1 MTTAIVEWALSW
13 LWQGCL
19 LTLVVAG
26 ALRLTTRASATTRF
40 LAWWATLAAVL
51 ILGMA
56 PLTGTLE
63 VLVPDGPTSGDVHLG
78 LPATG
83 SNDGVDAVATRL
95 FPLTVPAVPTWLG
108 FSLIGGWCG
117 FVGVRACRLA
127 VSLQRLRSVK
137 QSTESLPDDI
147 ERHLPLWQQ
156 MRAHGR
162 PTELRLSA
170 RVATA
175 AMLGLGSPVIAL
187 PPRLVDSISRADLDR
202 VVIHEYAHVQR
213 RDDWSIIGQALIDAA
228 VGWHPAI
235 WWIGRQLHLEREVA
249 SDDWVAHHTSTPCE
263 YAACLARVAELALH
277 HRQIPHA
284 ASAIRSR
291 RELSGRVERLLSPDR
306 NMTVRPARLALTTA
320 TVTLAGAVWLLG
332 HAPPLVRSV
341 AVDPSRPVLAGAHV
355 ATPQLLAAP
364 PLLAAPKLLAT
375 PPLVTARLRAA
386 QQVGRPLTMTMTTIP
401 DVLAR
406 SVASGPAKPAGAD
419 RPAARQI
426 PASSLALG
434 ANVRPP
440 QPTTHFKSP
449 LLSTQLR
456 VDGRISALH
465 AETRTHGLLA
475 GSARASDESHSPWT
489 QVANVGKAVGAGV
502 TEAGQATASAFQ
514 VLGSRLTRVFG
525 GD

>member
-63 VLVPDGPTSGDVHLG
+63 ALAPDGRTSGAVHLG

-95 FPLTVPAVPTWLG
+95 FPLTVPAIPTWLG

-213 RDDWSIIGQALIDAA
+213 RDDWSMIGQALIDAA
-228 VGWHPAI
+228 FGWHPAI

-306 NMTVRPARLALTTA
+306 NMTLRPARLALTTA
-320 TVTLAGAVWLLG
+320 TVALAGVVWLLG
-332 HAPPLVRSV
+332 LAPPLVRSV
-341 AVDPSRPVLAGAHV
+341 AVDLPRPVLAGAHV

-364 PLLAAPKLLAT
+364 PLLAT
-375 PPLVTARLRAA
+375 PPLVTARLRAV
-386 QQVGRPLTMTMTTIP
+386 QQVGRPLTMTIP

-406 SVASGPAKPAGAD
+406 SVPRKQVKPEGAD
-419 RPAARQI
+419 RPEALHI
-426 PASSLALG
+426 PARSLGLG
-434 ANVRPP
+434 ASIRSPEPN
-440 QPTTHFKSP
+440 THFNSP

-489 QVANVGKAVGAGV
+489 QVASVGKAVGAGA
-502 TEAGQATASAFQ
+502 TEAGLATASAFQ

>member
-63 VLVPDGPTSGDVHLG
+63 ALAPDGRTSGAVHLG

-95 FPLTVPAVPTWLG
+95 FPLTVPAIPTWLG

-213 RDDWSIIGQALIDAA
+213 RDDWSMIGQALIDAA
-228 VGWHPAI
+228 FGWHPAI

-306 NMTVRPARLALTTA
+306 NMTLRPARLALTTA
-320 TVTLAGAVWLLG
+320 TVALAGVVWLLG
-332 HAPPLVRSV
+332 LAPPLVRSV
-341 AVDPSRPVLAGAHV
+341 AVDLPRPVLAGAHV

-364 PLLAAPKLLAT
+364 PLLGHPAT
-375 PPLVTARLRAA
+375 C
-386 QQVGRPLTMTMTTIP
+386 
-401 DVLAR
+401 
-406 SVASGPAKPAGAD
+406 D
-419 RPAARQI
+419 RPAASGATGRSAPDDDDSRCFGEIRAQE
-426 PASSLALG
+426 AS
-434 ANVRPP
+434 
-440 QPTTHFKSP
+440 
-449 LLSTQLR
+449 
-456 VDGRISALH
+456 
-465 AETRTHGLLA
+465 ETRGGGPPRGLAHPGQVSGPGRQHPFTRAKHALQF
-475 GSARASDESHSPWT
+475 SATIH
-489 QVANVGKAVGAGV
+489 
-502 TEAGQATASAFQ
+502 TAP
-514 VLGSRLTRVFG
+514 R
-525 GD
+525 

>member
-63 VLVPDGPTSGDVHLG
+63 ALVPDGRTSGAVHLG
-78 LPATG
+78 LPAAG

-95 FPLTVPAVPTWLG
+95 FPLTVPPIPTWLG

-187 PPRLVDSISRADLDR
+187 PPRLVDSISRADLDS

-213 RDDWSIIGQALIDAA
+213 RDDWSID
-228 VGWHPAI
+228 
-235 WWIGRQLHLEREVA
+235 
-249 SDDWVAHHTSTPCE
+249 
-263 YAACLARVAELALH
+263 
-277 HRQIPHA
+277 HR
-284 ASAIRSR
+284 
-291 RELSGRVERLLSPDR
+291 
-306 NMTVRPARLALTTA
+306 
-320 TVTLAGAVWLLG
+320 AGT
-332 HAPPLVRSV
+332 
-341 AVDPSRPVLAGAHV
+341 D
-355 ATPQLLAAP
+355 
-364 PLLAAPKLLAT
+364 
-375 PPLVTARLRAA
+375 
-386 QQVGRPLTMTMTTIP
+386 
-401 DVLAR
+401 
-406 SVASGPAKPAGAD
+406 
-419 RPAARQI
+419 
-426 PASSLALG
+426 
-434 ANVRPP
+434 
-440 QPTTHFKSP
+440 
-449 LLSTQLR
+449 
-456 VDGRISALH
+456 
-465 AETRTHGLLA
+465 
-475 GSARASDESHSPWT
+475 
-489 QVANVGKAVGAGV
+489 
-502 TEAGQATASAFQ
+502 
-514 VLGSRLTRVFG
+514 
-525 GD
+525 

>member
-63 VLVPDGPTSGDVHLG
+63 ALVLDGRTSGAVHLG

-83 SNDGVDAVATRL
+83 SNDGVEATRL
-95 FPLTVPAVPTWLG
+95 FPLTVPPIPIWLG

-228 VGWHPAI
+228 FGWHPAI

-284 ASAIRSR
+284 VSAIRSR

-306 NMTVRPARLALTTA
+306 NMTLRPARLALTTA
-320 TVTLAGAVWLLG
+320 TVALAGVVWLLG
-332 HAPPLVRSV
+332 LAPPLVRSV
-341 AVDPSRPVLAGAHV
+341 AVDLSRPVLAGAHV

-364 PLLAAPKLLAT
+364 PLAAT
-375 PPLVTARLRAA
+375 QLRAV
-386 QQVGRPLTMTMTTIP
+386 QQVGRPLTMTIP

-406 SVASGPAKPAGAD
+406 SVPSEQVKPDGVD
-419 RPAARQI
+419 RPAALQV
-426 PASSLALG
+426 PANSLAVG
-434 ANVRPP
+434 ASIRPP
-440 QPTTHFKSP
+440 QPTTRFNSP

-465 AETRTHGLLA
+465 AETRTIGLLA
-475 GSARASDESHSPWT
+475 GSARASDDSHSPWT
-489 QVANVGKAVGAGV
+489 QVASVGKAVGAGA